1 MDEANQSEARG
12 CGNLIQHIRRS
23 IFSEGGFLQVCHV
36 KILEKGDTYE
46 IIERSLPKKP
56 KVKKDPSV
64 IEREE
69 MEKISKY
76 WVNIA
81 RKEIPKHH
89 KIFTNYHK
97 KQITDA
103 KRVLET
109 CQREVKMKVSRSLK
123 LMRGAAIRTRKLA
136 RDISLPRRPLFS
148 VHNSGEI
155 GEVDDAHSLFGT
167 VDTMIYNHCGR
178 DKRER
183 RRGFELC
190 LRNFFRLAFVL
201 LLYVERIVKQL
212 AMAAKSKIISSRH
225 SGCLT
230 KLLDD
235 EKVSAY
241 EFLKVAVL
249 FIVRGV
255 WLINTR
261 QSQYVLMNIL
271 STRGLLEQGACLDT
285 LIAIMLDT
293 SSNQIDFEACNGIEE
308 VVVLIRDKQVE
319 ENLRLKCGEFLL
331 LLIGHVNGWE
341 TPPMMM
347 INEDV
352 MRFLGEKYAS
362 LIWAACQFGST
373 LDPEQ
378 RLTTL
383 HIQARIEPMD

>member
-136 RDISLPRRPLFS
+136 RDMPLFL

-155 GEVDDAHSLFGT
+155 GEVDDAHSL
-167 VDTMIYNHCGR
+167 
-178 DKRER
+178 
-183 RRGFELC
+183 
-190 LRNFFRLAFVL
+190 
-201 LLYVERIVKQL
+201 VERIVKQL

-235 EKVSAY
+235 EK
-241 EFLKVAVL
+241 
-249 FIVRGV
+249 
-255 WLINTR
+255 
-261 QSQYVLMNIL
+261 VLMNIL

-341 TPPMMM
+341 TLPMMM

-378 RLTTL
+378 RLTAL
-383 HIQARIEPMD
+383 HIQARIES